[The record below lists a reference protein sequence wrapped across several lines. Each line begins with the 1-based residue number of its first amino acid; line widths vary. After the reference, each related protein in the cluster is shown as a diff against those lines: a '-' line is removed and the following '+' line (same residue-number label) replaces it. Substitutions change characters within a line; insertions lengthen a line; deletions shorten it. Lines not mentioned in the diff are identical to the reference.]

1 MSLTQRNGLKSLYF
15 EPCKY
20 HIIVIDI
27 VSFSSFT
34 LLQQKRYLAC
44 LYEQLQLLCVS
55 PALLRARISE
65 KSITRIL
72 VCFFVTKDLY
82 TVRANDWR
90 IKCNSL
96 PRLSRVSE
104 AVNNKTDIFK
114 GLCIFSPSHQRAKQY
129 IPIQGDGFMC
139 VWTAFPSIGGSKIRT
154 PNLLAADCTVV

>member
-20 HIIVIDI
+20 HIIGIDI

-34 LLQQKRYLAC
+34 LLQQKRYLAY

-72 VCFFVTKDLY
+72 VCLCDKRPLHSARERLTNQVQQFTE
-82 TVRANDWR
+82 TVPCLR
-90 IKCNSL
+90 S
-96 PRLSRVSE
+96 S
-104 AVNNKTDIFK
+104 
-114 GLCIFSPSHQRAKQY
+114 QQ
-129 IPIQGDGFMC
+129 
-139 VWTAFPSIGGSKIRT
+139 
-154 PNLLAADCTVV
+154 